1 MEDKKAI
8 LKRFIHDNVVTL
20 VTVMIFVLLL
30 ALLLLDRYG
39 SLYSI
44 RNIANINPLIT
55 SESAELVAVNVN
67 GVIRIIKDDD
77 GNVTEEEKKVALNDQ
92 KQSSGQ
98 SSSGSS
104 SGGSSGSS
112 SGGSTGGGNGGS
124 SPSPSPSQSSSPSPS
139 PSQSSSPSP
148 SPSPSQT
155 PPPVVPLA
163 GTVLS
168 LARTNV
174 RVYERAWII
183 VGYSCKNDHT
193 FVAQVRATAGSG
205 NAKVRWRLGSQ
216 LLKTEELGFISS
228 GDTRSSTAVATT
240 NSVGNYSVTAEFLNA
255 SNTVLNSRSMNFS
268 HSC

>member
-1 MEDKKAI
+1 MEDKREA

-20 VTVMIFVLLL
+20 VTAMIFVLLL

-77 GNVTEEEKKVALNDQ
+77 GKVTEEEKKVALNEQ

-98 SSSGSS
+98 SSGGSS
-104 SGGSSGSS
+104 SGGSSEGSS
-112 SGGSTGGGNGGS
+112 GGGGNGG
-124 SPSPSPSQSSSPSPS
+124 SSSPSPS

-148 SPSPSQT
+148 SPSNSPSPSPSQT
-155 PPPVVPLA
+155 PPLAIPLA

-168 LARTNV
+168 LARTGV
-174 RVYERAWII
+174 RVYDKTWII
-183 VGYSCKNDHT
+183 LGYSCKNDHT

-205 NAKVRWRLGSQ
+205 NAKVRWRQGSA

-240 NSVGNYSVTAEFLNA
+240 NSIGNYSVTAEFLNA
-255 SNTVLNSRSMNFS
+255 SNTVLDSKSMSFS
-268 HSC
+268 HGC